1 MKFAGG
7 NLIYLS
13 NDEYNK
19 IKSLKE
25 KKSDI
30 DAPPIA
36 STKIKSIKEKNE
48 TPQITNNDKLKDET
62 NINIFTFQNESILKE
77 IPLIPGVPKRCK
89 KCMSILN
96 NYSQLNNIENN
107 KYEWKCE
114 FCYSKN
120 KIKIEKDFI
129 PKSPIIE
136 YCIEK
141 PKENEIKTF
150 NERSIIFCLD
160 ISGSMGETFKENIS
174 RLNIV
179 KATIIKNIREINKNN
194 PNYNIGLVTF
204 ESLIHYYGDG
214 NNYIKIKDIDDIK
227 ILKQYGNEY
236 KNILSKP
243 IKECHENLI
252 SKISQLKEEGCTALG
267 PAILFSLSL
276 LMSKNN
282 GGRIFLCTDGFA
294 NRGVGSFNNLRESI
308 KFYKKIGEMAKV
320 GEICINLITFSDSES
335 NIQVLINMVQE
346 TGGEILQLNPKDNF
360 DDVDTFLHNDIIA
373 SKVRLEV
380 KLNKMLEFKNQ
391 NQRYLDNDSSCFTKF
406 IGNIKKDMNL
416 YFKFNFKSPSKIA
429 LIEDINIDNLIQIPF
444 QTIIEYKDLN
454 GNKNIR
460 VYTEMK
466 SICDDLEKILKDA
479 DFEII
484 SAFAV
489 QETAKLL
496 LEGKYGDVLTTS
508 ITFDNFLRDTQDKN
522 VSSRISSQIARQSLR
537 TISMHSNY
545 IMQNNNIASD
555 FIMSSNYK
563 FASQPMGIYKENAA
577 PNINNRVDV
586 FNQLNYNDF
595 DLKKPILS
603 PASYENKV
611 NNIFN
616 SNKKDEPKIVKQ
628 MKEKNQ
634 NLNDKDG
641 NNNKKELQLN
651 VQKSLDMLHSDLIN
665 KKHSNS
671 QKNIGISSSQK
682 NNKESIYNKLNK
694 LFDKSI
700 PKIKR
705 SLSDR
710 KKNKLEKI

>member
-25 KKSDI
+25 KKNDI
-30 DAPPIA
+30 PAPPIA
-36 STKIKSIKEKNE
+36 SKENKKEEKNKISNKNK
-48 TPQITNNDKLKDET
+48 ITDEK
-62 NINIFTFQNESILKE
+62 NINIFTFQNESILTK
-77 IPLIPGVPKRCK
+77 IPLISDIPKRCE
-89 KCMSILN
+89 KCKSILN
-96 NYSQLNNIENN
+96 NYSKLTNIENN
-107 KYEWKCE
+107 KYDWICE
-114 FCYSKN
+114 FCFNKN
-120 KIKIEKDFI
+120 IIEIEKDLI

-141 PKENEIKTF
+141 VKQNEIKTY

-160 ISGSMGETFKENIS
+160 ISGSMSREFNNNYS

-179 KATIIKNIREINKNN
+179 KGMIIKNITEINKNN
-194 PNYNIGLVTF
+194 PNYKVGLVTF
-204 ESLIHYYGDG
+204 GSIIYYYGDG
-214 NNYIKIKDIDDIK
+214 ECNIFINEIDDEEK
-227 ILKQYGNEY
+227 LKQYGNEY

-586 FNQLNYNDF
+586 FNQLNYNNF
-595 DLKKPILS
+595 KLREPILKPSTFPIKSNISLEFNKKNQYNKVKNKKNEPIVEKNNVKLKKSNILQS
-603 PASYENKV
+603 MNNTMFNKFNYKQS
-611 NNIFN
+611 NNQL
-616 SNKKDEPKIVKQ
+616 NKK
-628 MKEKNQ
+628 
-634 NLNDKDG
+634 LNC
-641 NNNKKELQLN
+641 
-651 VQKSLDMLHSDLIN
+651 
-665 KKHSNS
+665 S
-671 QKNIGISSSQK
+671 QTVK
-682 NNKESIYNKLNK
+682 NNKIAFNKVIK
-694 LFDKSI
+694 MFDNPIST
-700 PKIKR
+700 IKR
-705 SLSDR
+705 PYSHR
-710 KKNKLEKI
+710 KKK